1 MRRLIRP
8 ITIQGKIRLFSLMF
22 YLATAN
28 VVFTQN
34 KPPTAVSRT
43 LQTQNFA
50 ADTKKTLK
58 ASINALQDLD
68 YTIDVLNSDV
78 GLITASRTTEQK
90 KAEVSSDGVDPG
102 PSSQNNKF
110 DEEIDAE
117 EAAKKEQAQTCV
129 KIFGVAVVAVFF
141 VVLLSAIF
149 GDKDDDDD
157 DDDDD
162 RPSSSSSS
170 SGWRRSSRSS
180 HSSNKTV
187 NNYYQDNSP
196 KGPRIYRYKVTI
208 NIDESG
214 PDNTN
219 VRVSASG
226 ELEGNSAYGEYKF
239 SFRNVVNQMEDI
251 PFGWVRVSSAMTVKK
266 NIADFSI
273 PLLAKTALSVGVG
286 VNSHSSTP
294 RASVSMVR
302 DLLDTDDLTAG
313 FDPNSLEDELIDY
326 LKENKIDNSGTHLQL
341 GLRFKILVIDSHLNF
356 RYNMTEDVYKGE
368 KGFTEVQFKLG
379 MAF

>member
-22 YLATAN
+22 YLAITN

-34 KPPTAVSRT
+34 KPPAAVSRT

-90 KAEVSSDGVDPG
+90 KAEVSSDGVDLG
-102 PSSQNNKF
+102 PSTQNNKLE
-110 DEEIDAE
+110 EEIDAE

-157 DDDDD
+157 DDDNDD
-162 RPSSSSSS
+162 RTSSSSSS

-180 HSSNKTV
+180 HSNHKTV

-214 PDNTN
+214 PNNTN

-226 ELEGNSAYGEYKF
+226 ELEQDG
-239 SFRNVVNQMEDI
+239 
-251 PFGWVRVSSAMTVKK
+251 
-266 NIADFSI
+266 
-273 PLLAKTALSVGVG
+273 
-286 VNSHSSTP
+286 
-294 RASVSMVR
+294 
-302 DLLDTDDLTAG
+302 
-313 FDPNSLEDELIDY
+313 
-326 LKENKIDNSGTHLQL
+326 
-341 GLRFKILVIDSHLNF
+341 KILESGGIYEPEF
-356 RYNMTEDVYKGE
+356 
-368 KGFTEVQFKLG
+368 FKRFFASMNKSIFLDENLP
-379 MAF
+379 AN